1 MSALQPTPQRFGSFE
16 RERQLGGVDSL
27 SQFSFLKLPKSRRP
41 YVSRGTSIQQRS
53 RGRKEMIYLAKVAWR
68 SRSSAVEDQRRAW
81 GRGAVL
87 SITAGVLRGP
97 KSPRSCTPVRS
108 PVSLLK
114 FHAMH
119 RRAAVHRRP
128 GARSRDLVVC
138 CMGMSYK
145 EGAVRCLGENTARI
159 EGGTALAT

>member
-27 SQFSFLKLPKSRRP
+27 SQFSFLKPPKSRRP

-81 GRGAVL
+81 GRGGRPIDN
-87 SITAGVLRGP
+87 SWRPAGSKKSSFLHTCQKPRIPSQIPCDAP
-97 KSPRSCTPVRS
+97 KSSGAST
-108 PVSLLK
+108 
-114 FHAMH
+114 
-119 RRAAVHRRP
+119 
-128 GARSRDLVVC
+128 ARSQVQGPRRLLHGDVVQRRC
-138 CMGMSYK
+138 CTMSWR
-145 EGAVRCLGENTARI
+145 EHSTN
-159 EGGTALAT
+159 